1 MSLQTPRILPSH
13 LNAFHPSSAGQRS
26 THTIRILG
34 TVSALRG
41 DTATITC
48 GNNGDV
54 TLILKPDSHLQ
65 MGKMIEVVGKV
76 ADLDGGQVCLYWYT
90 CGEERSLELN
100 PLPWTRELVE
110 YQYFHGYL
118 TEWTRAGPWCSSI
131 GNYGLGQ
138 PRGIRWEFFLRKHH
152 ETELFSNNWLIFPID
167 YRTYEQVVE
176 ATHRFKSIFYDA
188 E

>member
-13 LNAFHPSSAGQRS
+13 LNAFHPSSAGQHS

-76 ADLDGGQVCLYWYT
+76 ADLDGGQVCLY
-90 CGEERSLELN
+90 
-100 PLPWTRELVE
+100 
-110 YQYFHGYL
+110 
-118 TEWTRAGPWCSSI
+118 
-131 GNYGLGQ
+131 
-138 PRGIRWEFFLRKHH
+138 
-152 ETELFSNNWLIFPID
+152 
-167 YRTYEQVVE
+167 
-176 ATHRFKSIFYDA
+176 
-188 E
+188 

>member
-13 LNAFHPSSAGQRS
+13 LNAFHPSSSGQRS

-41 DTATITC
+41 DHATITC
-48 GNNGDV
+48 GKNGDV

-65 MGKMIEVVGKV
+65 MGKLIEVVGKV
-76 ADLDGGQVCLYWYT
+76 TDLDDGQ
-90 CGEERSLELN
+90 
-100 PLPWTRELVE
+100 
-110 YQYFHGYL
+110 
-118 TEWTRAGPWCSSI
+118 
-131 GNYGLGQ
+131 GLGVRVLGTTDWGN
-138 PRGIRWEFFLRKHH
+138 PAD
-152 ETELFSNNWLIFPID
+152 SD

>member
-1 MSLQTPRILPSH
+1 MSLQTPRILPAH

-76 ADLDGGQVCLYWYT
+76 ADLDGGQ
-90 CGEERSLELN
+90 
-100 PLPWTRELVE
+100 
-110 YQYFHGYL
+110 
-118 TEWTRAGPWCSSI
+118 
-131 GNYGLGQ
+131 GLGVRVLGTTDWGN
-138 PRGIRWEFFLRKHH
+138 P
-152 ETELFSNNWLIFPID
+152 TESD